1 MIDELFAKVPIHK
14 AYFKLALPVVV
25 SMIVTMIY
33 NLADTFFIAKTQNTA
48 LIAGVTV
55 CSPLF
60 TFMLA
65 IGDIFGLGGSS
76 AISRLLGQN
85 DHINSRKISSF
96 SLYAALFFSLFITIV
111 MLLFEQPIL
120 KLLGAT
126 TATYHYAAEFYRIL
140 VSGAVFI
147 IVSLVPTNLIRT
159 EGLAVKSMIGS
170 VVGTIITI
178 VLDPL
183 LILGCH
189 WGAAGAATATVI
201 GYIFT
206 DILLLWYTYKDCQV
220 LTLSYRAGKINRHAF
235 KEVLAI
241 GIPASVTNLMQSVE
255 VALLNHYLAAYG
267 TDKIA
272 AMGIMSRIYMIV
284 ILIMVGFAF
293 GAQPLIGYNYG
304 AKNVKRFREAV
315 RFDLLVEISYALV
328 VSIILIILAPQMI
341 MLFIDQH
348 NIVVLGAQMLRIFL
362 LTTPFV
368 GIVLVLTTVFQSA
381 NQGGSAFA
389 MSISRQGII
398 FLIALLILAAIYHY
412 IGILW
417 AQPTAD
423 VLTFLIG
430 WWLYQ
435 RDFKK
440 WEQDNL

>member
-14 AYFKLALPVVV
+14 AYFKLALPVVI
-25 SMIVTMIY
+25 SMVVTMIY

-65 IGDIFGLGGSS
+65 IGDIFGIGGSS

-96 SLYAALFFSLFITIV
+96 SLYAALIFSLFITVV
-111 MLLFEQPIL
+111 MLSWERPIL

-126 TATYHYAAEFYRIL
+126 SVTYHYAAEFYRIL
-140 VSGAVFI
+140 VSGAAVI
-147 IVSLVPTNLIRT
+147 IVSIVPVNLIRT

-178 VLDPL
+178 ILDPI

-189 WGAAGAATATVI
+189 WGAAGAATATVV

-220 LTLSYRAGKINRHAF
+220 LTLSYRAGKISRTTF

-241 GIPASVTNLMQSVE
+241 GLPASVTNLMQSIE
-255 VALLNHYLAAYG
+255 IALLNHYLAAYG

-272 AMGIMSRIYMIV
+272 AMGIMSRVYMIV
-284 ILIMVGFAF
+284 TLIMIGFAF

-304 AKNVKRFREAV
+304 AKNVQRFRDAV
-315 RFDLLVEISYALV
+315 RFDLLVEIIYAV
-328 VSIILIILAPQMI
+328 VISIVLMTFAPQII
-341 MLFIDQH
+341 MLFIDQK
-348 NIVVLGAQMLRIFL
+348 NIIVLGAQMLRIFL

-381 NQGGSAFA
+381 NQGGSAFV

-398 FLIALLILAAIYHY
+398 FLIVLVILAACFHY
-412 IGILW
+412 IGILC
-417 AQPTAD
+417 AQPVAD

-435 RDFKK
+435 RDFKT
-440 WEQDNL
+440 WEKNNL

>member
-1 MIDELFAKVPIHK
+1 MV
-14 AYFKLALPVVV
+14 
-25 SMIVTMIY
+25 VTMIY

-65 IGDIFGLGGSS
+65 IGDIFGIGGSS
-76 AISRLLGQN
+76 AVSRLLGKN

-96 SLYAALFFSLFITIV
+96 SLYAALIFSLFITAI
-111 MLLFEQPIL
+111 MLIWERPIL

-126 TATYHYAAEFYRIL
+126 PVTYHYAAEFYRIL
-140 VSGAVFI
+140 VSGAAVI
-147 IVSLVPTNLIRT
+147 IISIVPVNLIRT
-159 EGLAVKSMIGS
+159 EGLALKSMIGS

-178 VLDPL
+178 ILDPI

-189 WGAAGAATATVI
+189 WGAAGAATATVV

-220 LTLSYRAGKINRHAF
+220 LTLSYRAGKIDRTTF

-241 GIPASVTNLMQSVE
+241 GLPASVTNLMQSIE
-255 VALLNHYLAAYG
+255 ITLLNHYLATYG

-272 AMGIMSRIYMIV
+272 AMGIMSRVYMIV
-284 ILIMVGFAF
+284 TLIMIGFAF
-293 GAQPLIGYNYG
+293 GAQPQI
-304 AKNVKRFREAV
+304 
-315 RFDLLVEISYALV
+315 
-328 VSIILIILAPQMI
+328 I
-341 MLFIDQH
+341 MLFIDQK
-348 NIVVLGAQMLRIFL
+348 NIITLGAQMLRIFL

-381 NQGGSAFA
+381 NQGSSAFI

-398 FLIALLILAAIYHY
+398 FLIVLVILAACCHY
-412 IGILW
+412 IGILC
-417 AQPTAD
+417 AQPVAD

-435 RDFKK
+435 RDFKA
-440 WEQDNL
+440 WEKDNL